1 MDKCRLGLYGILCT
15 AVGVFAALLIE
26 LLIVLGGQEIPI
38 LLFLLVM
45 LGTAGILWF
54 AFRKSLLKV
63 SLLLTVICGGVFVSV
78 FFLHSKEEAFRDGSD
93 YQNADIDGGV
103 KNFFADQRIMLLVP
117 HQDDELNVLGGT
129 IEEYIHY
136 GSEVYVVYLTN
147 GDFLTSSDK
156 NPTETR
162 YAEAIACL
170 EKQGVAED
178 HVIFLGYGDKWQA
191 DGPHIYNAPSGEVV
205 HSKAGFTTTYGST
218 SHPPYRDGVEYT
230 IENLMMD
237 METVI
242 LEYRP
247 DTIICC
253 DYDEHQDHRAR
264 SMLFEKIMG
273 RILRGGSDYHPLV
286 YKGYAYRT
294 AWNGVYD
301 FYHLNIK
308 STSCLSKRWFEPQ
321 VAYYSWENRVRFPVS
336 ASGLSRSLLGSGQ
349 YNLLQ
354 CHDSQGACL
363 KAQGVINGDKVFWE
377 RRTTSLC
384 SKADIMVSSGDGSR
398 LNDFMLLDN
407 NCIVDTNH
415 LPYDGVWIPETA
427 DTVKLAAV
435 TLPEQSDVASIVLY
449 DHPSP
454 EQNVL
459 QAVISFDNGQR
470 LETGPLD
477 PIGSATTI
485 AVDQKQIAS
494 FTVELTQVEGFEA
507 GLMELEAFATSD
519 DTETGFVQLMDCN
532 GDFIYDYITDASGEV
547 LLQIY
552 GYGMIPE
559 ICPENYQIS
568 LNNEACEAIWSDGG
582 IMISCPAGE
591 SVMVS
596 VSSIGGN
603 AWDRAYVRNPGL
615 PHKKWME
622 VCQFAELLQL
632 EIPDNEEID
641 AILQHFTIRKFT
653 TKLWNFYYHMTH

>member
-1 MDKCRLGLYGILCT
+1 M
-15 AVGVFAALLIE
+15 
-26 LLIVLGGQEIPI
+26 GGQEIPI

-63 SLLLTVICGGVFVSV
+63 SLLLTVICGCVFVSV
-78 FFLHSKEEAFRDGSD
+78 FFLHSKEEAFRNGSD

-253 DYDEHQDHRAR
+253 DYDEHQDHRAL

-273 RILRGGSDYHPLV
+273 RILRGGPTTILWFIRDMH
-286 YKGYAYRT
+286 T
-294 AWNGVYD
+294 ARHGTV
-301 FYHLNIK
+301 FMISIISISSLPH
-308 STSCLSKRWFEPQ
+308 
-321 VAYYSWENRVRFPVS
+321 VS
-336 ASGLSRSLLGSGQ
+336 AKDGLNLRLRIILGKIEFVFQ
-349 YNLLQ
+349 FLPPDCPVL
-354 CHDSQGACL
+354 
-363 KAQGVINGDKVFWE
+363 FWE
-377 RRTTSLC
+377 ADSITC
-384 SKADIMVSSGDGSR
+384 S
-398 LNDFMLLDN
+398 
-407 NCIVDTNH
+407 
-415 LPYDGVWIPETA
+415 
-427 DTVKLAAV
+427 
-435 TLPEQSDVASIVLY
+435 
-449 DHPSP
+449 
-454 EQNVL
+454 NV
-459 QAVISFDNGQR
+459 
-470 LETGPLD
+470 
-477 PIGSATTI
+477 
-485 AVDQKQIAS
+485 
-494 FTVELTQVEGFEA
+494 
-507 GLMELEAFATSD
+507 
-519 DTETGFVQLMDCN
+519 
-532 GDFIYDYITDASGEV
+532 
-547 LLQIY
+547 
-552 GYGMIPE
+552 MI
-559 ICPENYQIS
+559 
-568 LNNEACEAIWSDGG
+568 LRGH
-582 IMISCPAGE
+582 
-591 SVMVS
+591 V
-596 VSSIGGN
+596 
-603 AWDRAYVRNPGL
+603 
-615 PHKKWME
+615 
-622 VCQFAELLQL
+622 
-632 EIPDNEEID
+632 
-641 AILQHFTIRKFT
+641 
-653 TKLWNFYYHMTH
+653 